1 MNALFSHL
9 SYPIRI
15 LLIIAAVIVVHL
27 LVLILRRLSR
37 RIMIALPRSSFAKVR
52 TISSLL
58 TSIVIFIFYF
68 SAVGLVLKEFGVS
81 LTAYLA
87 SASVLGLAIG
97 FGSQGLVQDVVTGLT
112 LIFSDLVDIDD
123 MVEISGQTGVV
134 ETISMRFLV
143 LKNHLGAQ
151 VFIPNRTITS
161 VINYRRGYVRC
172 LVDITLPGQKEVA
185 EQMLLKVTP
194 IITSAFEQFPGI
206 FITQPSPEG
215 QFKTLSGK
223 EFFRFKFRIWP
234 GRGSVLE
241 TILKQEIVQS
251 LKELDPAY
259 ADWMVA
265 VNYEVE
271 KKSAV
276 IGAKPH

>member
-1 MNALFSHL
+1 MNTLFSHL
-9 SYPIRI
+9 DYPIRI
-15 LLIIAAVIVVHL
+15 LLIIAVVVAAHFVVVMVRNL
-27 LVLILRRLSR
+27 GRRL
-37 RIMIALPRSSFAKVR
+37 MVALPRSSFAKVR

-58 TSIVIFIFYF
+58 TSIVIFVLYF
-68 SAVGLVLKEFGVS
+68 AAVGLVLKEFGVS

-87 SASVLGLAIG
+87 SASVVGLAIG

-134 ETISMRFLV
+134 ESIGMRFLV

-172 LVDITLPGQKEVA
+172 LVDITLPGDKDLAQ
-185 EQMLLKVTP
+185 QMLQKVTP

-215 QFKTLSGK
+215 QFKTRSGK

-234 GRGSVLE
+234 GRGNVLE
-241 TILKQEIVQS
+241 TTLKQEIVQS

-259 ADWMVA
+259 ADWMVS
-265 VNYEVE
+265 VSYEVE
-271 KKSAV
+271 KKAAL
-276 IGAKPH
+276 IGVKPS

>member
-1 MNALFSHL
+1 
-9 SYPIRI
+9 
-15 LLIIAAVIVVHL
+15 
-27 LVLILRRLSR
+27 
-37 RIMIALPRSSFAKVR
+37 
-52 TISSLL
+52 
-58 TSIVIFIFYF
+58 
-68 SAVGLVLKEFGVS
+68 
-81 LTAYLA
+81 
-87 SASVLGLAIG
+87 
-97 FGSQGLVQDVVTGLT
+97 
-112 LIFSDLVDIDD
+112 
-123 MVEISGQTGVV
+123 
-134 ETISMRFLV
+134 MRFLV
-143 LKNHLGAQ
+143 LRNHLGAQ

-172 LVDITLPGQKEVA
+172 LVDITLPGDKDLAQ
-185 EQMLLKVTP
+185 QMLQKATP

-215 QFKTLSGK
+215 QFKTHSGR

-241 TILKQEIVQS
+241 TILKQEIVWS
-251 LKELDPAY
+251 LKELNPAY

-276 IGAKPH
+276 IGAKPS